1 MIQTLTH
8 TLATGIALSCRV
20 SGEPGRPVLM
30 FLHGFPEAA
39 FVWDDLLTYFAQ
51 PEHGGYR
58 CVAPNLRGY
67 EHSSS
72 PAEVSDYRAK
82 HLVQDVLA
90 LASLESP
97 NAPLAGLVA
106 HDWGGA
112 IAWNFANQHPTQLRR
127 LVILNAPHPGTLL
140 RELQNNPA
148 QQAASAYMNFLIRP
162 DAQALLAE
170 DNYRRLWEFFTG
182 MGAADGKHA
191 WLTEAVK
198 DQYRAIWDQ
207 GLNAA
212 LNYYRASPMRPPRL
226 GDPAASALHLPQ
238 DMLTVNVPTCVIW
251 GMQDSALL
259 PGLIEGLGDYV
270 PKLTVHRI
278 KKGTHWLLHEQP
290 ARVTQQVADFLSE
303 DKAGRTAGERT
314 TRISARAHDRHQ

>member
-1 MIQTLTH
+1 
-8 TLATGIALSCRV
+8 
-20 SGEPGRPVLM
+20 
-30 FLHGFPEAA
+30 
-39 FVWDDLLTYFAQ
+39 LTYFAQ

-90 LASLESP
+90 LACLESP
-97 NAPLAGLVA
+97 KAPLAGLVA

-140 RELQNNPA
+140 RELQNSPA

-278 KKGTHWLLHEQP
+278 KNGTHWLLHEQP

>member
-8 TLATGIALSCRV
+8 TLPHGMALSCRV

-39 FVWDDLLTYFAQ
+39 FVWDALLTYFAQ

-58 CVAPNLRGY
+58 CVAPNMRGY
-67 EHSSS
+67 EHSST

-90 LASLESP
+90 LAAIESP
-97 NAPLAGLVA
+97 DAPLAGLVA

-140 RELQNNPA
+140 RELQNNPE

-162 DAQALLAE
+162 DAQTLLAE

-191 WLTEAVK
+191 WLTEAMK
-198 DQYRAIWDQ
+198 DQYRAVWDQ
-207 GLNAA
+207 GLNGA

-226 GDPAASALHLPQ
+226 GDPAASALHLPH

-259 PGLIEGLGDYV
+259 TGLIDGLGDYV

-278 KKGTHWLLHEQP
+278 KNGKHWLLHEQP
-290 ARVTQQVADFLSE
+290 ARVTQLVADFLGE

-314 TRISARAHDRHQ
+314 QRISARTHDKHQ